1 MGAVVPRVEPKM
13 IEPWPEIS
21 RRTLL
26 TTPVFTLGERLR
38 CHPTSG
44 AAHPFYVLETG
55 SWVNIIPIT
64 EAGEVVFVRQYR
76 HGTGQVHLEIP
87 GGLVDAGEE
96 PEKAAVR
103 ELLEET
109 GYAGEVAYLG
119 EVHSNPAILNNTTYS
134 YVVRNARRVAVPEL
148 DATEEIEVVTHPL
161 TAVPDLIRTRVITH
175 ALVICAFHH
184 LGLLAG

>member
-1 MGAVVPRVEPKM
+1 M